1 MSQTS
6 SLSEK
11 VERAAKVVG
20 ALIAVCTAVIGVSSW
35 LFNSAMSSRDRHIER
50 LSTELREMKTDLKDS
65 SSATN
70 RKIDSLSEDVIRL
83 KIAIIASKAEVDLRS
98 EQIVSPPSS
107 RPRGRPRGAGDSAS
121 QASSIDGLIDSVMP
135 VVMVTDSADDLPH
148 HETVVDVDGSSVVID
163 DPETARTL
171 YTNAISQ
178 IETEPP
184 GVSRQLMEETAAAEG
199 YRVLA
204 TTNNTE

>member
-11 VERAAKVVG
+11 VERAAKVIG

-50 LSTELREMKTDLKDS
+50 LSLELREMKTDLKDS

-98 EQIVSPPSS
+98 EQSVLPAGP
-107 RPRGRPRGAGDSAS
+107 RTRGRPRGAGDSAS
-121 QASSIDGLIDSVMP
+121 SSIDGLLDSVMP
-135 VVMVTDSADDLPH
+135 VAMVTDSSSDLTH

-171 YTNAISQ
+171 YANAISQ

-184 GVSRQLMEETAAAEG
+184 GVPDRQLMEETAAGEG
-199 YRVLA
+199 YRGLA
-204 TTNNTE
+204 TTDNTE